1 MDDEERKQ
9 KRAMVQQQIDTL
21 LQRAAEPT
29 AGNVVGFASTFLAA
43 QLQILLLKAE
53 KQDES
58 AS

>member
-1 MDDEERKQ
+1 MNDEERKQ
-9 KRAMVQQQIDTL
+9 KREGVQQQIDEL

-43 QLQILLLKAE
+43 QLQILLLKAK